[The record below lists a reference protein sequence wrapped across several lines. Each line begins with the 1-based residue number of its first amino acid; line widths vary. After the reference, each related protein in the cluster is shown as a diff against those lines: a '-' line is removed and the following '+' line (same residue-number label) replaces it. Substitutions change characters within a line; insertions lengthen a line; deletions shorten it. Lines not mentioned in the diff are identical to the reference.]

1 MASDWNRFTSKIF
14 KEGRTKHGK
23 SYSFKQ
29 ALQDASDR
37 KGEMKTMGPAAA
49 ATDFKKSKKSKKSR
63 KSMQKSKKSK
73 GKTRKN
79 HKNHKNHKN

>member
-14 KEGRTKHGK
+14 KEGRAKHGK

-29 ALQDASDR
+29 ALEDASVR
-37 KGEMKTMGPAAA
+37 KGEMKKLGPAEVGV
-49 ATDFKKSKKSKKSR
+49 SKKSR
-63 KSMQKSKKSK
+63 KSMRKSKKSKGKKSK

-79 HKNHKNHKN
+79 HKK

>member
-49 ATDFKKSKKSKKSR
+49 TDFKKSKKSR

>member
-37 KGEMKTMGPAAA
+37 KGEMKTMGPAASVA
-49 ATDFKKSKKSKKSR
+49 PDFKKSKKSKKSR

-79 HKNHKNHKN
+79 HKNHKN